1 MATEA
6 SSSSCSDMLGSL
18 MLPSRAIGVKINN
31 NNHNFV
37 CMCPSVH
44 GYVKEESS
52 RSSRK
57 RASVCA
63 PRLCTAVRTDNS
75 ARVLNSLLPLPA
87 LEWFTIY

>member
-37 CMCPSVH
+37 
-44 GYVKEESS
+44 YVSIRAWICERESS

>member
-57 RASVCA
+57 RASMCVRLGCV
-63 PRLCTAVRTDNS
+63 RLCAQITAR
-75 ARVLNSLLPLPA
+75 
-87 LEWFTIY
+87 EY

>member
-18 MLPSRAIGVKINN
+18 MLPSRAVGVKINN

-37 CMCPSVH
+37 CMRAWICERGIKSEF
-44 GYVKEESS
+44 KETCLY
-52 RSSRK
+52 
-57 RASVCA
+57 VCA

-75 ARVLNSLLPLPA
+75 ARVLNSLLPLPE

>member
-37 CMCPSVH
+37 
-44 GYVKEESS
+44 YVSI
-52 RSSRK
+52 
-57 RASVCA
+57 RAWICERGIKSEFTETCLYVCA

-75 ARVLNSLLPLPA
+75 TRVLNSLLPLPA